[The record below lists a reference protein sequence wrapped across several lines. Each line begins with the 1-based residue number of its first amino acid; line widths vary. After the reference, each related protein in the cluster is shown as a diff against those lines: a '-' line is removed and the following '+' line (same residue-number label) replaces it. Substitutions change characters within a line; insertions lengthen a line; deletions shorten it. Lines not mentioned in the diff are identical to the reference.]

1 MLRFVR
7 NFIIYLLRGLQIQLR
22 KRKFAKP
29 TNLHSSLVLSN
40 VAITFLGC
48 LECHSLNLNNSD
60 LGENPL
66 TFQVNSR
73 TTKSAAMGL
82 CAFLGRLSDFSGTEM
97 RGKLKQRKAAR
108 CADTLQAACVNLMVI
123 IITTLM
129 GIKPYNQ
136 FIPHRKHCVP

>member
-1 MLRFVR
+1 VSRIRQRFAR
-7 NFIIYLLRGLQIQLR
+7 NFIIYLLFGLQMHLR

-48 LECHSLNLNNSD
+48 LEFHGLNLNNSD
-60 LGENPL
+60 LRENPL

-82 CAFLGRLSDFSGTEM
+82 CAFLVRLSDFSRTEM
-97 RGKLKQRKAAR
+97 RVK
-108 CADTLQAACVNLMVI
+108 
-123 IITTLM
+123 
-129 GIKPYNQ
+129 
-136 FIPHRKHCVP
+136 

>member
-1 MLRFVR
+1 MDRLSTIRQCFAR
-7 NFIIYLLRGLQIQLR
+7 NFIIYLVFGLQMHLR

-48 LECHSLNLNNSD
+48 LEFHSLNLNNSD
-60 LGENPL
+60 LREKPL

-82 CAFLGRLSDFSGTEM
+82 CAFPGRLSDSSRTEM
-97 RGKLKQRKAAR
+97 RG
-108 CADTLQAACVNLMVI
+108 N
-123 IITTLM
+123 
-129 GIKPYNQ
+129 
-136 FIPHRKHCVP
+136 